1 MLDVAGYYFLFF
13 RIISSGSST
22 VMLTGTMGSAEMPDM
37 ASRDKF
43 CFKILLH
50 LSEFFFN

>member
-1 MLDVAGYYFLFF
+1 MPAVTQQSPRLEQCDLGRVA
-13 RIISSGSST
+13 R
-22 VMLTGTMGSAEMPDM
+22 VLTGTLGSAEMPDM